1 MIPVD
6 KIEGKFT
13 FVLAAAKR
21 ARQLQGGAKP
31 LVQTQARKSTR
42 IAMEEVAAGHVPH
55 ALPPL
60 ADESEDAKGKKKA
73 KRAAKSEADK

>member
-6 KIEGKFT
+6 KIESKFT

-31 LVQTQARKSTR
+31 LVQTQARKSTS
-42 IAMEEVAAGHVPH
+42 IAMEEVVAGQVPH

-60 ADESEDAKGKKKA
+60 EDESEDGKGKKKA

>member
-6 KIEGKFT
+6 KIESKFT

-31 LVQTQARKSTR
+31 LLQTQARKSTR
-42 IAMEEVAAGHVPH
+42 IAMEEVIAGMVPH
-55 ALPPL
+55 GLPGG
-60 ADESEDAKGKKKA
+60 EEEGEDGKGKKAKA
-73 KRAAKSEADK
+73 KRAGK